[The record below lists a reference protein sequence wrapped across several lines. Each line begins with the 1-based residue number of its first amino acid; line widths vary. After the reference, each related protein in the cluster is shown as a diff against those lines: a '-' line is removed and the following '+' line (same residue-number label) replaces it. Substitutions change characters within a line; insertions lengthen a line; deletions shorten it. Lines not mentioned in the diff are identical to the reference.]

1 MKINE
6 VEVEDTFAEVFSMN
20 MARILITAATRR
32 WALESALEAKGLGRS
47 ATLPPSE
54 ASIER
59 PANETEA
66 PDKRPGYILQVG
78 DRKRKEL
85 DHWLVTRI
93 RKGAFPIPTTAVFD
107 ALPPEMAE
115 DFVEMEQTP
124 VQLFGDG
131 YEEVVDVFGRKMYKI
146 PRMDGFLYV
155 EKRFGVTKGFAGGN
169 FLIMGDSQGSALL
182 AAEMA
187 LEAIIEVPYVT
198 GRIAASGTKVGGNL
212 YKDAVAT
219 TNDPYC
225 ACISNKVR
233 NSKIPDGVHCVYEII
248 INGLTLECAKK
259 AMKAGMEKAISVR
272 GVKKITAGN
281 YGGKLGKDFIHLYDL
296 VR

>member
-66 PDKRPGYILQVG
+66 PDKRPGYVLQVG

-85 DHWLVTRI
+85 EHWLVTRI
-93 RKGAFPIPTTAVFD
+93 RKGVFPIPTTAVFD

-115 DFVEMEQTP
+115 DFVEMENTP

-131 YEEVVDVFGRKMYKI
+131 YEEVVEVFGRKMYKI

-155 EKRFGVTKGFAGGN
+155 EKRFGVTEGIAGGN
-169 FLIMGDSQGSALL
+169 FLIMSDSQGSALL

-187 LEAIIEVPYVT
+187 LEAIMEVPYVT

-225 ACISNKVR
+225 ACISDKVKD
-233 NSKIPDGVHCVYEII
+233 SKIPDDVHCVYEMI

-281 YGGKLGKDFIHLYDL
+281 YGGKLGKECIYLYNL

>member
-1 MKINE
+1 MKIDE
-6 VEVEDTFAEVFSMN
+6 VEVEDTFAELFLMN
-20 MARILITAATRR
+20 MARILITAVTRR

-93 RKGAFPIPTTAVFD
+93 RKGVFPIPTTAVFD
-107 ALPPEMAE
+107 ALPPEKTE
-115 DFVEMEQTP
+115 DFVEMEHTP

-131 YEEVVDVFGRKMYKI
+131 YEEVIDVFGRKMYKI

-155 EKRFGVTKGFAGGN
+155 EKRFGVTEGIAGGN

-187 LEAIIEVPYVT
+187 LEAIMEVPYVT

-225 ACISNKVR
+225 ACISDKVR
-233 NSKIPDGVHCVYEII
+233 DSKIPDGVHCVYEII

-281 YGGKLGKDFIHLYDL
+281 YGGKLGKECIYLYDL

>member
-1 MKINE
+1 MKISE
-6 VEVEDTFAEVFSMN
+6 VVIEDTFAEVFSMYT
-20 MARILITAATRR
+20 ARILITAATRR
-32 WALESALEAKGLGRS
+32 WALESALETKGLGRS

-59 PANETEA
+59 VASETEA
-66 PDKRPGYILQVG
+66 PDKRAGYILQVG

-85 DHWLVTRI
+85 EYWLVTRV
-93 RKGAFPIPTTAVFD
+93 RKGVFPIPTTAVFD
-107 ALPPEMAE
+107 ALPSEMAE
-115 DFVEMEQTP
+115 DFVEMENTP

-131 YEEVVDVFGRKMYKI
+131 YEEIVDIFGRKMYKI

-169 FLIMGDSQGSALL
+169 FLIMGDSQGSTLL

-187 LEAIIEVPYVT
+187 LEAIMEVPYVT
-198 GRIAASGTKVGGNL
+198 GRIAASGTKVGGKL

-225 ACISNKVR
+225 ACIYDKVKD
-233 NSKIPDGVHCVYEII
+233 SKIPDGVHCVYEMI
-248 INGLTLECAKK
+248 INGLTLECVKK

>member
-6 VEVEDTFAEVFSMN
+6 VVIEDTFAEVFSMYT
-20 MARILITAATRR
+20 ARILITAATRR
-32 WALESALEAKGLGRS
+32 WALESALETKGLGRS

-59 PANETEA
+59 AASGIET

-93 RKGAFPIPTTAVFD
+93 RKGVFPIPTTAVFD

-115 DFVEMEQTP
+115 DFVEIEHTP

-131 YEEVVDVFGRKMYKI
+131 YEEIVDVFGRKMYKI

-155 EKRFGVTKGFAGGN
+155 EKRFGVTKGIAGGN

-187 LEAIIEVPYVT
+187 LESIMEVPYVT

-233 NSKIPDGVHCVYEII
+233 DSKIPDGVHCVYEII

-281 YGGKLGKDFIHLYDL
+281 YGGKLGKECIYLYDL

>member
-6 VEVEDTFAEVFSMN
+6 VVIEDTFAEVFSMYT
-20 MARILITAATRR
+20 ARILITAATRR
-32 WALESALEAKGLGRS
+32 WALESALETKGLGRS

-59 PANETEA
+59 AASGTET

-93 RKGAFPIPTTAVFD
+93 RKGVFPIPTTAVFD

-115 DFVEMEQTP
+115 DFVEIEHTP

-131 YEEVVDVFGRKMYKI
+131 YEEIVDVFGRKMYKI

-155 EKRFGVTKGFAGGN
+155 EKRFGVTKGIAGGN

-187 LEAIIEVPYVT
+187 LEAIMEVPYVT

-233 NSKIPDGVHCVYEII
+233 DSKIPDGVHCVYEII

-281 YGGKLGKDFIHLYDL
+281 YGGKLGKECIYLYDL

>member
-131 YEEVVDVFGRKMYKI
+131 YEEVVEVFGRKMYKI

>member
-6 VEVEDTFAEVFSMN
+6 VVIEDTFAEVFSMYT
-20 MARILITAATRR
+20 ARILITAATRR

-59 PANETEA
+59 AASGIET

-78 DRKRKEL
+78 DRKREEL
-85 DHWLVTRI
+85 KYWLVTRI
-93 RKGAFPIPTTAVFD
+93 RKGVFPIPTTAVFD

-115 DFVEMEQTP
+115 DFVEIEHTP

-131 YEEVVDVFGRKMYKI
+131 YEEIVDVFGRKMYKI

-155 EKRFGVTKGFAGGN
+155 EKRFGVTKGIAGGN

-187 LEAIIEVPYVT
+187 LESIMEVPYVT

-233 NSKIPDGVHCVYEII
+233 DSKIPDGVHCVYEII

-281 YGGKLGKDFIHLYDL
+281 YGGKLGKECIYLYDL

>member
-281 YGGKLGKDFIHLYDL
+281 YGGKLGKECIYLYDL

>member
-6 VEVEDTFAEVFSMN
+6 VVIEDTFAEVFSMYT
-20 MARILITAATRR
+20 ARILITAATRR

-59 PANETEA
+59 AASGIET

-78 DRKRKEL
+78 DRKREEL
-85 DHWLVTRI
+85 KHWLVTRI
-93 RKGAFPIPTTAVFD
+93 RKGVFPIPTTAVFD

-115 DFVEMEQTP
+115 DFVEMENTP

-131 YEEVVDVFGRKMYKI
+131 YEEIVDVFGRKMYKI

-155 EKRFGVTKGFAGGN
+155 EKKLGITKGIAGGN
-169 FLIMGDSQGSALL
+169 FLIMGDSQGSTLL

-198 GRIAASGTKVGGNL
+198 GRIAASGTKVGGKL

-225 ACISNKVR
+225 ACISDKVKDSR
-233 NSKIPDGVHCVYEII
+233 IPDGVHCVYEII
-248 INGLTLECAKK
+248 INGLTLECVKK

>member
-6 VEVEDTFAEVFSMN
+6 VVIEDTFAEVFSMYT
-20 MARILITAATRR
+20 ARILITAATRR
-32 WALESALEAKGLGRS
+32 WALESALETKGLGRS

-59 PANETEA
+59 AASGTET

-93 RKGAFPIPTTAVFD
+93 RKGVFPIPTTAVFD

-115 DFVEMEQTP
+115 DFVEIEHTP

-131 YEEVVDVFGRKMYKI
+131 YEEIVDVFGRKMYKI

-155 EKRFGVTKGFAGGN
+155 EKRFGVTKGIAGGN

-187 LEAIIEVPYVT
+187 LEAIMDVPYVT

-233 NSKIPDGVHCVYEII
+233 DSKIPDGVHCVYEII

-281 YGGKLGKDFIHLYDL
+281 YGGKLGKECIYLYDL